1 MCIINICGGGEL
13 AMHTYDISYYR
24 KDKKTT
30 ETKPVKAE
38 TMAKAVQR
46 LLDTAKH
53 HGTEISSISC
63 TIKGSQ
69 GVQRFCDV
77 CLKTEAVYGYKDK
90 TMKCRECRL

>member
-1 MCIINICGGGEL
+1 LCIINIRGGGEL
-13 AMHTYDISYYR
+13 AMRIYDISYFR
-24 KDKKTT
+24 KDKKTI

-38 TMAKAVQR
+38 TMTRAVQK

-53 HGTEISSISC
+53 HGTEISSISA

-77 CLKTEAVYGYKDK
+77 CLKTEAVYGYKDNL
-90 TMKCRECRL
+90 MKCEECRK

>member
-1 MCIINICGGGEL
+1 MI
-13 AMHTYDISYYR
+13 YDISYYR
-24 KDKKTT
+24 KDKKIT

-46 LLDTAKH
+46 LIDTAKH
-53 HGTEISSISC
+53 HGTEISSISA

-77 CLKTEAVYGYKDK
+77 CLNTEAIYGYKDK
-90 TMKCRECRL
+90 SMKCRECRNA